1 MTKRKFNP
9 EWPSAIADTAARR
22 TATSAKRVQRLNEK
36 AQTIG
41 FESWRELETAVLR
54 GKAEVVLVNPT
65 AIIV

>member
-9 EWPSAIADTAARR
+9 NWPSAQADTAARR

-36 AQTIG
+36 AHAFG
-41 FESWRELETAVLR
+41 FETWRELETAVLK